1 MCQHGLITLSDETTS
16 PNLVTDFI
24 SLAADDIFV
33 CAHNPEDVLTAT
45 GARHNTSMHWHCSVG
60 DLQLDNQLYEH
71 GSYDFPVIL
80 QRQHLSTPRDVAGK
94 DLMKFRL
101 HQRIESARSDALLAV
116 MIVTRTDALDHHV
129 DVQSLKIDIQPLVV
143 LFEDTFFY
151 EILKRIDRFIP
162 IALSTPQ
169 AEQLRR
175 GAPKIVT
182 ENAVALLLNPCRVE
196 RVLIAPLRLLL
207 SIHVSMKLFIACD
220 DTPLSFTAFERHR
233 LFTSQYQLMRT
244 LVIHYVT
251 AMLTRAGECDCSSS
265 SSGSGSGSGSSS
277 LFNPI

>member
-1 MCQHGLITLSDETTS
+1 MCRHAVVTLSDETTS
-16 PNLVTDFI
+16 PHLVTDFI
-24 SLAADDIFV
+24 SLAVDDIFV
-33 CAHNPEDVLTAT
+33 CVHNPEDVLAAT
-45 GARHNTSMHWHCSVG
+45 TPAARSMHWHCSVG
-60 DLQLDNQLYEH
+60 DLQLENQLFEH
-71 GSYDFPVIL
+71 GNYDFPVIV
-80 QRQHLSTPRDVAGK
+80 QRQNLSGSPVVAGK

-101 HQRIESARSDALLAV
+101 QERIESARSDALLAV
-116 MIVTRTDALDHHV
+116 TLITCTDALDHHV

-175 GAPKIVT
+175 GAPKIVK

-196 RVLIAPLRLLL
+196 RVMIAPLRLLL

-220 DTPLSFTAFERHR
+220 DTPLSFTAFERDR

-244 LVIHYVT
+244 LTIHYVT
-251 AMLTRAGECDCSSS
+251 AMLTRAGEYDCTEDLHSIPLNTVSFS
-265 SSGSGSGSGSSS
+265 
-277 LFNPI
+277 

>member
-1 MCQHGLITLSDETTS
+1 MCRHAVVTLSDETTS
-16 PNLVTDFI
+16 PHLVTDFI
-24 SLAADDIFV
+24 SLAVDDIFV
-33 CAHNPEDVLTAT
+33 CVHNPEDVLAAT
-45 GARHNTSMHWHCSVG
+45 TPAARSLHWHCSVG
-60 DLQLDNQLYEH
+60 DLQLENQLYEH
-71 GSYDFPVIL
+71 GSYDFPVIV
-80 QRQHLSTPRDVAGK
+80 QRQHISTSVVAGK

-101 HQRIESARSDALLAV
+101 PERIESARSDALLSV
-116 MIVTRTDALDHHV
+116 MLITYTDALDNHV

-162 IALSTPQ
+162 IALSTPHVQ
-169 AEQLRR
+169 QLCRST
-175 GAPKIVT
+175 PKIVK

-196 RVLIAPLRLLL
+196 HMSIAPLRLLL

-220 DTPLSFTAFERHR
+220 DTPLSFTAFERDR

-251 AMLTRAGECDCSSS
+251 AMLTRAGECDCIYSHFCRA
-265 SSGSGSGSGSSS
+265 GIVS
-277 LFNPI
+277 LRGP